1 MPLGWLGPPSG
12 GRPWVGLDVELGE
25 QQRYLPE
32 LELQLRV
39 PRLLPSALAQQ
50 SYRLLLPAERVRRQR
65 LLLLE
70 LVHQLQD

>member
-1 MPLGWLGPPSG
+1 M
-12 GRPWVGLDVELGE
+12 GLDVELGE